1 MADKY
6 KFSSCLAP
14 QLEAFT
20 EEYHIRGFKN
30 RNVFET
36 LRMLDRYLCSI
47 SYDDTTLQR
56 SVYDSWLDSQVNIK
70 DSTKYGRASVVIR
83 FIKYLNQLGF
93 ETPVPRLPK
102 HIGCDFTP
110 YVFSHDEMSKIF
122 HECDKQYDRNPLYSS
137 CLFSFPTV
145 IRLLYS
151 TGMRVGEA
159 ISLTNKAVDFD
170 NHTITI
176 FHAKN
181 NRQRYC
187 PINPSLEAVLR
198 QYLHFR
204 ALLPLDGIE
213 EDDRPFFVNLQG
225 GKLNRNGIW
234 SRFQRIL
241 KKLEIT
247 NTMHGGL
254 PRVHDLRHTACVHAM
269 KKLIDNGRDIYCC
282 LGLLSAFIGHVKIAD
297 TERYLRLTQ
306 EYYPELLKQDAA
318 VTQAIKGVISRAL
331 IIRDN
336 EKYY

>member
-6 KFSSCLAP
+6 IFSSCLASK
-14 QLEAFT
+14 LEAFT

-47 SYDDTTLQR
+47 SYDDITLQR

-122 HECDKQYDRNPLYSS
+122 QECDKQNDRNSLYSS
-137 CLFSFPTV
+137 GLFSFPTV

-204 ALLPLDGIE
+204 ALLPLDGLDE
-213 EDDRPFFVNLQG
+213 ADRPFFVNLQG
-225 GKLNRNGIW
+225 GKLRTSGVW
-234 SRFQRIL
+234 SRFNRIVRNL
-241 KKLEIT
+241 GIS

-269 KKLIDNGRDIYCC
+269 KKLVDNGRDIYCC

-306 EYYPELLKQDAA
+306 EYYPELLKQDAV

-331 IIRDN
+331 IIHDN